1 MVHLVEKLKVKKN
14 IQWGLSSAVLT
25 TKLLY
30 LEAVSMTTV
39 FWISAEIL
47 LQTDKIRP
55 KSVFSLFS
63 SFFFFSGTVIN
74 TPTLP
79 HIGVCVCVFLAY

>member
-1 MVHLVEKLKVKKN
+1 MVHLVENLKVKKKN
-14 IQWGLSSAVLT
+14 IQWGLYSAVL

-30 LEAVSMTTV
+30 LEAVSMTTF

-55 KSVFSLFS
+55 ESVFSLFS
-63 SFFFFSGTVIN
+63 RFFLAQWLTHPLFH
-74 TPTLP
+74 TL
-79 HIGVCVCVFLAY
+79 VCVCVFLAY